1 MSKLALITGIT
12 GQDGSYLSELLLG
25 KNYKV
30 YGIVR
35 RNSSVYNYER
45 IEHIKD
51 SLNLKYGDLTDGS
64 SLVNFINEIISFN
77 NDYKVL
83 EIYNLGAQSHVQ
95 VSFEIPEYTSLV
107 DGIGT
112 LKLLEAIRSL
122 SNENQKKIKF
132 YQASTSEMYGSV
144 LETPQKETTPFNP
157 QSPYACAKVYSH
169 FLVKNYREG
178 YNLFAC
184 SGILF
189 NHESKRRG
197 DNFVTKKITNFVKT
211 INSNK
216 NGVLNL
222 GNLNSK
228 RDWGHAKD
236 YVYGMWLM
244 LQQDKADDYILAM
257 GQNYSIREFVEKAF
271 AKINITIKWIGENE
285 NEIGVDSST
294 NNILIR
300 VDKKYFR
307 PCEVELL
314 LGDSSKARKIL
325 NWKPEYDNLDKLIH
339 SMLYE

>member
-1 MSKLALITGIT
+1 M
-12 GQDGSYLSELLLG
+12 
-25 KNYKV
+25 
-30 YGIVR
+30 
-35 RNSSVYNYER
+35 
-45 IEHIKD
+45 
-51 SLNLKYGDLTDGS
+51 
-64 SLVNFINEIISFN
+64 
-77 NDYKVL
+77 
-83 EIYNLGAQSHVQ
+83 
-95 VSFEIPEYTSLV
+95 
-107 DGIGT
+107 
-112 LKLLEAIRSL
+112 
-122 SNENQKKIKF
+122 
-132 YQASTSEMYGSV
+132 
-144 LETPQKETTPFNP
+144 
-157 QSPYACAKVYSH
+157 
-169 FLVKNYREG
+169 
-178 YNLFAC
+178 
-184 SGILF
+184 
-189 NHESKRRG
+189 
-197 DNFVTKKITNFVKT
+197 KT

-325 NWKPEYDNLDKLIH
+325 NWKPEYDSLDKLIH